1 MISLPE
7 SDMEKISQQSIN
19 SNSGT
24 AWYRRPEFWFYLTA
38 IAGLLFRAEYLRE
51 FSAFEHFNCV
61 VGADVQDY
69 FDRACGIL
77 KGEVFPSRPDIHAP
91 LYGFFLAGIYMTYR
105 VSLTKTKRRVQ
116 ELDGMASKLYSEQ
129 GDLQG
134 IADSIG
140 SGTEW
145 SGNAASS
152 YRRKLLDLISNI
164 STLRTKINN
173 FSDSVYEKAEEI
185 RAEDERRANDDD

>member
-1 MISLPE
+1 
-7 SDMEKISQQSIN
+7 
-19 SNSGT
+19 
-24 AWYRRPEFWFYLTA
+24 
-38 IAGLLFRAEYLRE
+38 
-51 FSAFEHFNCV
+51 
-61 VGADVQDY
+61 
-69 FDRACGIL
+69 
-77 KGEVFPSRPDIHAP
+77 
-91 LYGFFLAGIYMTYR
+91 MTYR
-105 VSLTKTKRRVQ
+105 VSLTKTKRRVD

-145 SGNAASS
+145 SGIAASS

-173 FSDSVYEKAEEI
+173 FSDSVYKKAEEI